1 MYLKINFNI
10 ENRIL
15 PYLCR
20 IRRQKKTAIETK
32 YQSLLLENREEITY
46 VNGEATNADISEQSN
61 GLISILHKG
70 KSYTGILEKIDFAN
84 KEVTVS
90 VDGQQFTTAIK
101 EPIDMLLSNM
111 GLDLKAMQKAEPV
124 KAPMPGLVL
133 KVLVTPGQEVNKGDA
148 LMILEAMKMENVIK
162 SPATAVVKKVNAI
175 KGQAV
180 EKNTV
185 LIEFA

>member
-1 MYLKINFNI
+1 MLQLTVN
-10 ENRIL
+10 
-15 PYLCR
+15 
-20 IRRQKKTAIETK
+20 QKG
-32 YQSLLLENREEITY
+32 SFSVENREEITY

-133 KVLVTPGQEVNKGDA
+133 KVLVTLGQEVNKGDA
-148 LMILEAMKMENVIK
+148 LMILEAMKMENVLK
-162 SPATAVVKKVNAI
+162 ATAAGVVKAI
-175 KGQAV
+175 KVVERTAV
-180 EKNTV
+180 EKGAI
-185 LIEFA
+185 LIEME